1 MVMTPDPHR
10 RQSSPITVRGLCLHT
25 ILPGVCLLVICLA
38 QLVPARPL
46 PAEKP
51 DKPYALIYGT
61 VWSPDNRPVYGVT
74 VKIRR
79 ANEKKTRW
87 ELLSDHHGEFAQRV
101 PAGKESY
108 IVWADLKGFKLADGK
123 HLQPGDPVQVQVEYD
138 ERVDIGVHLK

>member
-1 MVMTPDPHR
+1 MVMTPDRPR
-10 RQSSPITVRGLCLHT
+10 REFLQITVHRVRLRT
-25 ILPGVCLLVICLA
+25 ILPCVCLLVICLA
-38 QLVPARPL
+38 PFAPAAAP
-46 PAEKP
+46 PADKP

-87 ELLSDHHGEFAQRV
+87 ELSSDHHGEFAQRV

-108 IVWADLKGFKLADGK
+108 VVWADLKGFKLVDGK
-123 HLQPGDPVQVQVEYD
+123 HLQPGDPVEVHVEYD